1 MKLRHKQTQQ
11 EYENAFKEF
20 RADAPTNSVYDV
32 HGELHIFK
40 TSVMEPVQP
49 EPQWVDVTADVE
61 VREEPGA
68 KGTIPMSG
76 NAVFHGP
83 RRLANLVCGGGY
95 RLRKADILI
104 QNGHAVIPGVAF
116 IVERRHDD

>member
-1 MKLRHKQTQQ
+1 MTLRHKTTG
-11 EYENAFKEF
+11 EEF
-20 RADAPTNSVYDV
+20 DLIDKHSTEWAVYDAK
-32 HGELHIFK
+32 GERRLFK
-40 TSVMEPVQP
+40 KDMLEEITP
-49 EPQWVDVTADVE
+49 EPQWVDVTEEVD

-68 KGTIPMSG
+68 KGTIANSG
-76 NAVFHGP
+76 NAVFHGL

-116 IVERRHDD
+116 IVERNDHENR